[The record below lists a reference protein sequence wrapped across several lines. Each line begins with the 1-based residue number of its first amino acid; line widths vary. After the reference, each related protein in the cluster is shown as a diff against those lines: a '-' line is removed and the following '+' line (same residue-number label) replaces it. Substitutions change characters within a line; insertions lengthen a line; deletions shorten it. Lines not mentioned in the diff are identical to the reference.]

1 MNIAASKPVLGHPS
15 NKKVFVILTA
25 ENGVAV
31 RAHFGRNKDT
41 GNVVRAGLTV
51 PTSLPADVERAFER
65 RADRYFDEH
74 KAELDALIP
83 KT

>member
-15 NKKVFVILTA
+15 NKKVFVTLTA
-25 ENGVAV
+25 ENGVVV

-41 GNVVRAGLTV
+41 GNVVRAGMTV
-51 PTSLPADVERAFER
+51 PTSLQADLERAFDR

-74 KAELDALIP
+74 EAELDALIP
-83 KT
+83 KN